1 MKQVLPI
8 LTRPRRPRGVGWGC
22 PHKRLARDFTE
33 LFTEL
38 KKLLSGGRLK
48 RGEIQLEKE
57 SESEYT
63 TYVH

>member
-33 LFTEL
+33 L
-38 KKLLSGGRLK
+38 KKLLSGDRLK
-48 RGEIQLEKE
+48 REGEMQLEKE

-63 TYVH
+63 TDVH